1 MNMKFA
7 IIYTPFLEQHPYIIE
22 RAEEYFESVLAVPI
36 EKVRYEY
43 SEGEGPRLMYKN
55 TDLTDFDAVFP
66 RLAGKDLLFS
76 EQLMEI
82 LNESSAYVHMDSDSF
97 SISSNKF
104 YTMKEL
110 SGNDVNIPRSVYTL
124 STETATE
131 AAKDIGYPLTI
142 KLISGYGGKG
152 IMRAK
157 DESELR
163 PIIDTLEVFEQDICL
178 QDFIE
183 NPGEDIRIIVVGEE
197 TYSYKRVGLEEEWRS
212 NISRG
217 GERKEFDAP
226 EKMREMAVRA
236 SKVAG
241 FDICGVDII
250 ESEEGGY
257 IVELNASPGI
267 TEETSEAAGVDI
279 PEKMVE
285 FVHQKALEKKAS
297 GEA

>member
-1 MNMKFA
+1 MKFA

-22 RAEEYFESVLAVPI
+22 KAEEYFEDVLAVPI
-36 EKVRYEY
+36 EGVRYEY
-43 SEGEGPRLMYKN
+43 RSDGTPKVMYKN
-55 TDLTDFDAVFP
+55 TDLTDFDIVFP
-66 RLAGKDLLFS
+66 RLSGEDLLFS
-76 EQLMEI
+76 EQMIEI
-82 LNESSAYVHMDSDSF
+82 LNESDVYVHMDSDSF

-104 YTMKEL
+104 STVKEL
-110 SGNDVNIPRSVYTL
+110 SGGEVKVPRSIYTL
-124 STETATE
+124 STEAAAD
-131 AAKDIGYPLTI
+131 AAKNIGYPVTI

-183 NPGEDIRIIVVGEE
+183 NPGEDIRILVIGED

-217 GERKEFDAP
+217 GNREEFDAP
-226 EKMREMAVRA
+226 EWMREMAVKA
-236 SKVAG
+236 SKLTG

-250 ESEEGGY
+250 SSDEEGF
-257 IVELNASPGI
+257 IVEINASPGI
-267 TEETSEAAGVDI
+267 TEETSEVVGIDI
-279 PEKMVE
+279 PEEMVT
-285 FVHQKALEKKAS
+285 FVKQKALAVEH
-297 GEA
+297 EEEV